1 MFCTTFLRICDIMEK
16 VTFDYSMKNIPLPS
30 KNTYKAKLHVKVE
43 NVIKRM
49 RWKSYFFHNPSAS
62 NQQTSNFGLKSRK
75 SPSHVYDLKPLEND
89 LLEMLENIK
98 FRHVSNSFQSKLRK
112 DIKKINSS
120 TKAIIFADKTRNL
133 YEMEKD

>member
-62 NQQTSNFGLKSRK
+62 NQQTSNWFEIQKKSIPCLRLKT
-75 SPSHVYDLKPLEND
+75 
-89 LLEMLENIK
+89 
-98 FRHVSNSFQSKLRK
+98 LRK
-112 DIKKINSS
+112 RPTRDVGEYKI
-120 TKAIIFADKTRNL
+120 
-133 YEMEKD
+133 